1 MRAGTQLRPIVAVAM
16 LSSVHAAPIAAP
28 LLAPAAAK
36 AAEAALI
43 ALAAALLT
51 TGWTPAEVH
60 VSPHSNRTRGL
71 TLRLMPQTRCTHP
84 SSTTRHTHPPLSAAQ
99 VIKRATAAAA
109 RGAYQVATA
118 ASVGTADAR
127 AMALEA
133 AIATREQ
140 GAFSTLL
147 SPPPFLSTCELTH
160 THAHMHARTHTNT
173 TVPSARSD
181 RCHEH
186 SPQQRVLAVMLPES
200 RAGLQVLQELQPIVT
215 DVFKH
220 MGGWD
225 RTQKKVEERVWT
237 ELLEGAESP
246 RVKDLRERLRA
257 NVEDR
262 IAGNPYGDAPPS
274 AGHDPTTSTFVDLGR
289 REIGTLARDEHGER
303 TSDWPEL
310 TDLLQEALDE
320 PDFDYQQYDFDSE
333 PNDPIPI
340 DPPMTDPIDGRGGP
354 ALEPLPG
361 VFTPGAGIFQPRTS
375 GYDDLF
381 RGRAS
386 TPAVGTAEAE
396 TDLAPISDV
405 DLSEYIYD
413 YMDDYNGGMEQEG
426 AQGDGGNA
434 GFKESRAQ
442 YGVQRA
448 RLSTDAR
455 RRSDPSGSG
464 AAQSSAAG
472 RSAAGDGAA
481 GRYSAII
488 GAVSLG
494 VAALVMGGVVGVRR
508 RIRGR
513 PALLKRR
520 GVGGGRVRDGG
531 GGVAAAAEMASRRV
545 GVAASV

>member
-51 TGWTPAEVH
+51 TGWTPAEV
-60 VSPHSNRTRGL
+60 
-71 TLRLMPQTRCTHP
+71 
-84 SSTTRHTHPPLSAAQ
+84 
-99 VIKRATAAAA
+99 IKRATAAAA

-140 GAFSTLL
+140 
-147 SPPPFLSTCELTH
+147 
-160 THAHMHARTHTNT
+160 
-173 TVPSARSD
+173 
-181 RCHEH
+181 
-186 SPQQRVLAVMLPES
+186 
-200 RAGLQVLQELQPIVT
+200 GLQVLQELQPIVT

-481 GRYSAII
+481 GRYS
-488 GAVSLG
+488 
-494 VAALVMGGVVGVRR
+494 
-508 RIRGR
+508 
-513 PALLKRR
+513 
-520 GVGGGRVRDGG
+520 
-531 GGVAAAAEMASRRV
+531 EMASRRV